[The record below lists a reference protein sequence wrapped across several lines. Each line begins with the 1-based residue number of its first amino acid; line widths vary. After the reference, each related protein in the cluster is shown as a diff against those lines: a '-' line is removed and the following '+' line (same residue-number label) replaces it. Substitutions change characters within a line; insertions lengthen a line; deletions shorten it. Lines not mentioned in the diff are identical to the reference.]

1 MLLQLSWV
9 FLHSSLIFLGAGVK
23 GQRRFVTGEPFFLGF
38 TLQDVVCGTVTWAG
52 HTQGFLPQGSVL
64 VYFSKEIL

>member
-1 MLLQLSWV
+1 M
-9 FLHSSLIFLGAGVK
+9 K